1 VSVHLA
7 GGGFDAADP
16 GLIYRGFVAEA
27 GARAARAGR
36 SVPRIAVLLVSEDD
50 QAAASASEKFRTA
63 LARAGRAEPVFTSIA
78 EGEQFTSVVL
88 SEIDAVLVA
97 GGLTPAYLE
106 AVSPIAGEI
115 RLLVSDGLP
124 YLGFSAGAAI
134 AADRALI
141 GGWRI
146 GGIPVVHENAGED
159 LDEVTVAE
167 GLALVDL
174 AIDVHAAQWGT
185 LGRLIAATEA
195 GLVEGGVAIDENT
208 VLIVGEGVLRVEGAG
223 SVWRVTEGEDAVQ
236 VSTLGA

>member
-1 VSVHLA
+1 MSVHLA
-7 GGGFDAADP
+7 GGGWDAPDP
-16 GLIYRGFVAEA
+16 GLIYRGFVDEAAE
-27 GARAARAGR
+27 RALRAGR
-36 SVPRIAVLLVSEDD
+36 RLPRISVLLVAEDAD
-50 QAAASASEKFRTA
+50 GAVAVTQKLRAA
-63 LARAGRAEPVFTSIA
+63 LAAAGRAEPVFHTID
-78 EGEQFTSVVL
+78 EGQKFTSVVL
-88 SEIDAVLVA
+88 SEIDGVLVA

-134 AADRALI
+134 AADRAVI

-208 VLIVGEGVLRVEGAG
+208 VLIVGEGVLRVEGTG
-223 SVWRVTEGEDAVQ
+223 SVWRITEGDDAVQ